1 MKSPIKL
8 LVHALSWAGEK
19 IGLVVTPVILT
30 VFYVTVIAVAG
41 VAARIAGADMLH
53 RKAPAKPTF
62 WFDKPEEPRTK
73 ERYLAQF

>member
-8 LVHALSWAGEK
+8 VVRALSWVGDM

-30 VFYVTVIAVAG
+30 VFYVTVIAVASL
-41 VAARIAGADMLH
+41 AARIAGADMLH
-53 RKAPAKPTF
+53 RKPPAKPTF
-62 WFDKPEEPRTK
+62 WFDKPDEPKTK